1 MSYHAIYRPEEA
13 AESRNS
19 TILNLLH
26 TDEPTDVLLHLQAIP
41 DSIAMELEAQDYE
54 EALQELHD
62 LGFTC

>member
-19 TILNLLH
+19 TIINLLH
-26 TDEPTDVLLHLQAIP
+26 TDEPTDVLLQLHAIP
-41 DSIAMELEAQDYE
+41 DSIAMELEARDYE